1 MQEIQRDSK
10 SFKERQIESNRI
22 TEIQKESKASKRIKM
37 NQKDLKVL
45 KQRTRVFSKRTKS
58 F

>member
-22 TEIQKESKASKRIKM
+22 TEIQKESKASKRIKEIQ
-37 NQKDLKVL
+37 NE
-45 KQRTRVFSKRTKS
+45 SKRFKS
-58 F
+58 FKAKNQSF